1 MPLLRYT
8 LSLLREGGRQMS
20 DSTII
25 PNWPLDRNTI
35 KIATELRQLSQ
46 RGYDDCRNGVT
57 TNTVTPLRQTSLRN
71 IGKHGCLLM
80 PWHEPPLSEE
90 R

>member
-35 KIATELRQLSQ
+35 KIATELLQLSQ
-46 RGYDDCRNGVT
+46 RSYGSCRNGVT
-57 TNTVTPLRQTSLRN
+57 TIAATGLRQTQ
-71 IGKHGCLLM
+71 
-80 PWHEPPLSEE
+80 
-90 R
+90 